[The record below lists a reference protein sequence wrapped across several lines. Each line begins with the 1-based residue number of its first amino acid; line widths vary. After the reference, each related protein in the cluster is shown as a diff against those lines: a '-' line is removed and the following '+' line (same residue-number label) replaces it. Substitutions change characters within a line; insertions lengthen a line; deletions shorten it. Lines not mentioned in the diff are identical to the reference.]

1 MMGIATERESGWWL
15 GVEMV
20 GTALTCGSCG
30 SIMAVLWQ
38 YCGSI
43 VAPRARQDR
52 TRHDSYSLSFNVG
65 CARVRCAADRD
76 ACHYPDIWRRMVLLL
91 PTGREGLNGVR

>member
-43 VAPRARQDR
+43 VA
-52 TRHDSYSLSFNVG
+52 
-65 CARVRCAADRD
+65 
-76 ACHYPDIWRRMVLLL
+76 VLW
-91 PTGREGLNGVR
+91 PAKTE